1 MLELSGQWQVVGS
14 TVMNKES
21 EKVAKDQSGRPM
33 YAMIKILCLVIRLLG
48 ASILLRTWLID
59 SSCLLLESLKPT
71 SDFPPG
77 LWSSLL
83 RENLIIL
90 IQIAVVFLSFSQPG
104 YDGMCR
110 SVHFS
115 PVSVK

>member
-48 ASILLRTWLID
+48 AGD
-59 SSCLLLESLKPT
+59 SCH
-71 SDFPPG
+71 D
-77 LWSSLL
+77 
-83 RENLIIL
+83 
-90 IQIAVVFLSFSQPG
+90 
-104 YDGMCR
+104 
-110 SVHFS
+110 
-115 PVSVK
+115 